1 MTGCAAA
8 SVFVIISFIRFVHS
22 YLLLQEFDVHA
33 GTRQQRPQGG
43 ERAFVAHVG
52 LVLVGVE
59 HEVGVVLVD
68 GVVGEVDAGRIEVVL
83 GRGLVRH
90 RGEAHETCLLAVP
103 SLYM

>member
-1 MTGCAAA
+1 M
-8 SVFVIISFIRFVHS
+8 
-22 YLLLQEFDVHA
+22 
-33 GTRQQRPQGG
+33 
-43 ERAFVAHVG
+43 AHVG
-52 LVLVGVE
+52 LILVGVE

-83 GRGLVRH
+83 RRGLVRH